1 MTLTI
6 TQPRELAKAI
16 ISHLKS
22 SNGTMETAEGVITF
36 YALQDFGTVGYPQDG
51 NPEIDDV
58 IDAYKSAL
66 IYELEK
72 LSNKTW
78 IMEV

>member
-1 MTLTI
+1 MTPTI

-16 ISHLKS
+16 ISHLK

-36 YALQDFGTVGYPQDG
+36 YALQDFGAVSYPQDG
-51 NPEIDDV
+51 SPEIDDV
-58 IDAYKSAL
+58 INAYKSAL

-72 LSNKTW
+72 LTNKTW